1 MKKSSLFMVALSL
14 LLILSACGTSSS
26 DSTPS
31 DETAQENTNTAAN
44 STIENN
50 TDNIFDDGPKEL
62 PGH

>member
-50 TDNIFDDGPKEL
+50 TDNIFR
-62 PGH
+62 